1 MHLLLEVTAGPSAG
15 KTIRLQ
21 PGQSIRIGRTDASE
35 FPIPADTH
43 ISGRHFEI
51 ELTHHDCRIR
61 DLRSTNG
68 TLLNGQKIDQALL
81 SNGDTISA
89 GQTTIRVTITADVAA
104 PVAPAEPGPL
114 LDADATPQQRLLA
127 LFRTQFQPL
136 FTILDSARDIK
147 ILALLMQSKEEHQSL
162 YEGVEGA
169 KLAQVAP
176 YLVRLNKDSLLLGS
190 LVLEGWGN
198 SWGVFLTCD
207 REFQD
212 VRRHL
217 RHFLE
222 VQLPDGKQV
231 YFRYYDPRVLRVFL
245 PTCNRRR
252 DQPILRAHSVLSG
265 RGRQSR
271 DLAALRQPGQRSRQ
285 QDHRLDASGAASGQ
299 AAPRGPNSTPNHG
312 LPAEGHHR
320 SEHLAQKGR
329 LAEYLSTQNRC
340 L

>member
-1 MHLLLEVTAGPSAG
+1 M
-15 KTIRLQ
+15 
-21 PGQSIRIGRTDASE
+21 
-35 FPIPADTH
+35 
-43 ISGRHFEI
+43 
-51 ELTHHDCRIR
+51 
-61 DLRSTNG
+61 
-68 TLLNGQKIDQALL
+68 
-81 SNGDTISA
+81 
-89 GQTTIRVTITADVAA
+89 
-104 PVAPAEPGPL
+104 

-176 YLVRLNKDSLLLGS
+176 YLVRLTKDSLLLGS

-245 PTCNRRR
+245 PTCNPDETNRFFG
-252 DQPILRAHSVLSG
+252 PIQVLSR
-265 RGRQSR
+265 RGRETR
-271 DLAALRQPGQRSRQ
+271 GLAALRQPGQRSRQ
-285 QDHRLDASGAASGQ
+285 HDH
-299 AAPRGPNSTPNHG
+299 
-312 LPAEGHHR
+312 
-320 SEHLAQKGR
+320 
-329 LAEYLSTQNRC
+329 
-340 L
+340 

>member
-1 MHLLLEVTAGPSAG
+1 MAR
-15 KTIRLQ
+15 K
-21 PGQSIRIGRTDASE
+21 
-35 FPIPADTH
+35 F
-43 ISGRHFEI
+43 
-51 ELTHHDCRIR
+51 
-61 DLRSTNG
+61 
-68 TLLNGQKIDQALL
+68 DQAVLR
-81 SNGDTISA
+81 NGDTI
-89 GQTTIRVTITADVAA
+89 
-104 PVAPAEPGPL
+104 APAKPPSASPSCRAVSPSACRARPRAR
-114 LDADATPQQRLLA
+114 ADATPQQRLLA

-176 YLVRLNKDSLLLGS
+176 YLVRLTKDSLLLGS

-245 PTCNRRR
+245 PTCNP
-252 DQPILRAHSVLSG
+252 DETNHFFGPIQYYL
-265 RGRQSR
+265 
-271 DLAALRQPGQRSRQ
+271 
-285 QDHRLDASGAASGQ
+285 
-299 AAPRGPNSTPNHG
+299 
-312 LPAEGHHR
+312 AEGDNPEVLLRFVNRGSGTDSITIDLTHPERPPDKQH
-320 SEHLAQKGR
+320 SEAQ
-329 LAEYLSTQNRC
+329 TQPRTMAFPQKAITDPQQ
-340 L
+340 